1 MLGKTLTYALPG
13 DPEIA
18 GLTADSRA
26 VKPGDL
32 FAALPGG
39 KADGASFIRDAIA
52 RGAVAVLAPAGTVL
66 DDARTVLVTDDNPRR
81 RFALMAAKFFGRQ
94 PQTMVAVTGTNGKTS
109 VANFTRQIWS
119 RLELPAASFG
129 TIGLVSPQR
138 SEAGTLTTPDPVALH
153 RLLAELADEGVTHAA
168 FEASSHGLDQY
179 RLDGVSLSAA
189 AFTNLTRDHLDYHGD
204 MDGYWRAKR
213 RLFAE
218 LLPDWGTAVVNADT
232 EQAEDLKNLAQQRGQ
247 RVIGFGTVG
256 EDIRILK
263 AAPAAAG
270 QEISLSVMGRRYDLA
285 LPLAGDFQVL
295 NAACALGLAIATG
308 ADVHL
313 ATLALE
319 TLEGVPGRLQLVAR
333 TATGA
338 AVYVDY
344 AHTPDGLETA
354 LRALKPHTKNRLI
367 ALFGCG
373 GDRDPGKRPMMGAI
387 AARLSD
393 YAIVT
398 DDNPRTED
406 AADIRAQVMV
416 GCPNA
421 EEIGDR
427 RSAIRAAIAMA
438 GEGDVVVL
446 AGKGHESG
454 QIVGTEVLPFDD
466 AEEARKAVE
475 GEEARKAGGEGA

>member
-1 MLGKTLTYALPG
+1 MLGQTLVL

-39 KADGASFIRDAIA
+39 KADGASFIQDAIA

-66 DDARTVLVTDDNPRR
+66 EDGRTVLVTDDNPRR

-119 RLELPAASFG
+119 ALELPAASFG
-129 TIGLVSPQR
+129 TIGLISPR
-138 SEAGTLTTPDPVALH
+138 RVETGTLTTPDPVALH

-204 MDGYWRAKR
+204 MAGYWAAKR

-218 LLPDWGTAVVNADT
+218 LLPDWGVAVVNADT

-263 AAPAAAG
+263 AAPSAAG

-285 LPLAGDFQVL
+285 LPLAGDFQVF

-333 TATGA
+333 TAGGA

-354 LRALKPHTKNRLI
+354 LRALKPHTGNRLI
-367 ALFGCG
+367 TLFGCG

-406 AADIRAQVMV
+406 AADIRAQVMA

-454 QIVGTEVLPFDD
+454 QIVGTDVLPFDD

-475 GEEARKAGGEGA
+475 EGA

>member
-1 MLGKTLTYALPG
+1 MLARSLVP

-39 KADGASFIRDAIA
+39 KADGSSFIADAIA

-66 DDARTVLVTDDNPRR
+66 EDERAVLVTDDNPRR

-94 PQTMVAVTGTNGKTS
+94 PATMVAVTGTNGKTS
-109 VANFTRQIWS
+109 VANFTRQIWAA
-119 RLELPAASFG
+119 LDLPAASFG
-129 TIGLVSPQR
+129 TIGLVSPTR
-138 SEAGTLTTPDPVALH
+138 SETGTLTTPDPVALH
-153 RLLAELADEGVTHAA
+153 RLLAELSDEGVTHAA

-204 MDGYWRAKR
+204 MEGYWRAKR
-213 RLFAE
+213 RLFAD
-218 LLPDWGTAVVNADT
+218 LLPDWGTAVVNADS
-232 EQAEDLKNLAQQRGQ
+232 EQAEDLKALAQSRGQ
-247 RVIGFGTVG
+247 RLIGFGMVG
-256 EDIRILK
+256 DDIRVLK
-263 AAPAAAG
+263 VAPAAAG
-270 QEISLSVMGRRYDLA
+270 QEISLSVMGRRYDLL
-285 LPLAGDFQVL
+285 LPLAGDFQVS
-295 NAACALGLAIATG
+295 NAACALGLVIATG

-319 TLEGVPGRLQLVAR
+319 KLQGVPGRLQLVTQNAK
-333 TATGA
+333 GA
-338 AVYVDY
+338 AIYVDY

-354 LRALKPHTKNRLI
+354 LRALKPHTSGRLI

-406 AADIRAQVMV
+406 AAEIRAQVMV

-427 RSAIRAAIAMA
+427 RAAIRAAIAMA

-454 QIVGTEVLPFDD
+454 QIVGKTVLPFDD
-466 AEEARKAVE
+466 AEEARKAV
-475 GEEARKAGGEGA
+475 GEGV

>member
-1 MLGKTLTYALPG
+1 MLARSLVP

-39 KADGASFIRDAIA
+39 KADGSSFIADAIA

-66 DDARTVLVTDDNPRR
+66 EDERAVLVTDDNPRR

-94 PQTMVAVTGTNGKTS
+94 PATMVAVTGTNGKTS
-109 VANFTRQIWS
+109 VANFTRQIWAA
-119 RLELPAASFG
+119 LDLPAASFG
-129 TIGLVSPQR
+129 TIGLVSPTR
-138 SEAGTLTTPDPVALH
+138 SETGTLTTPDPVALH
-153 RLLAELADEGVTHAA
+153 RLLAELSDEGVTHAA

-204 MDGYWRAKR
+204 MEGYWRAKR
-213 RLFAE
+213 RLFAD
-218 LLPDWGTAVVNADT
+218 LLPDWGTAVVNADS
-232 EQAEDLKNLAQQRGQ
+232 EQAEDLKALAQSRGQ
-247 RVIGFGTVG
+247 RLIGFGMVG
-256 EDIRILK
+256 DDIRVLK
-263 AAPAAAG
+263 VAPAAAG

-285 LPLAGDFQVL
+285 LPLAGDFQVF

-333 TATGA
+333 TAHGA

-466 AEEARKAVE
+466 AEEARKAV
-475 GEEARKAGGEGA
+475 GEGA

>member
-1 MLGKTLTYALPG
+1 MLGQDLLL

-39 KADGASFIRDAIA
+39 KADGRAFIKDAIA

-66 DDARTVLVTDDNPRR
+66 DDPDTALVTDANPRR
-81 RFALMAAKFFGRQ
+81 RFALMAANFFGRQ
-94 PQTMVAVTGTNGKTS
+94 PATLAAVTGTNGKTS
-109 VANFTRQIWS
+109 VANFTRQIWT
-119 RLELPAASFG
+119 LLDLPAASFG
-129 TIGLVSPQR
+129 TVGLVSPTR
-138 SEAGTLTTPDPVALH
+138 SETGTLTTPDPVALH
-153 RLLAELADEGVTHAA
+153 RLLADLADEGVTHAA

-179 RLDGVSLSAA
+179 RLDGTKLTAA

-204 MDGYWRAKR
+204 MDAYWSAKR
-213 RLFAE
+213 RLFSE
-218 LLPDWGTAVVNADT
+218 LLPEWGTAIINEDT
-232 EQAEDLKNLAQQRGQ
+232 EQAEDLRILAQHRGQ
-247 RVIGFGTVG
+247 RIIGFGTTG
-256 EDIRILK
+256 GDIRILS
-263 AAPAAAG
+263 AVPAAAG
-270 QEISLSVMGRRYDLA
+270 QEISLSVMGRIYDLL

-308 ADVHL
+308 VDAHH
-313 ATLALE
+313 AALALE
-319 TLEGVPGRLQLVAR
+319 DLQGVPGRLQLVAE
-333 TATGA
+333 TARKA

-354 LRALKPHTKNRLI
+354 LRALKPHTAGRLI

-387 AARLSD
+387 AARLAD
-393 YAIVT
+393 VAIVT

-406 AADIRAQVMV
+406 AATIRAQIMAA
-416 GCPNA
+416 CPNA
-421 EEIGDR
+421 QEIGDR
-427 RSAIRAAIAMA
+427 RTAIRAAISMA
-438 GEGDVVVL
+438 REGDVVVL

-454 QIVGTEVLPFDD
+454 QIVGSTVLPFDD
-466 AEEARKAVE
+466 ADEARLAV
-475 GEEARKAGGEGA
+475 RRSV

>member
-1 MLGKTLTYALPG
+1 MLGHDLHRSSLG

-32 FAALPGG
+32 FAALPGA
-39 KADGASFIRDAIA
+39 KMDGRDYIEDAIA
-52 RGAVAVLAPAGTVL
+52 RGAVAVLAPAGTVIE
-66 DDARTVLVTDDNPRR
+66 DSRTALVTDINPHR
-81 RFALMAAKFFGRQ
+81 RFALMAAKFFQAQ
-94 PQTMVAVTGTNGKTS
+94 PAVMAAVTGTNGKTS

-119 RLELPAASFG
+119 KVGLSAASFG
-129 TIGLVSPQR
+129 TIGLVSPKRHQ
-138 SEAGTLTTPDPVALH
+138 AGTLTTPDPVALH
-153 RLLAELADEGVTHAA
+153 KLLAELAEEGVTHAA

-179 RLDGVSLSAA
+179 RLDGVALSAA

-204 MDGYWRAKR
+204 MATYWRAKR

-218 LLPDWGTAVVNADT
+218 LLPDWGTAVFNADS
-232 EQAEDLKNLAQQRGQ
+232 EQAEDLLKLAQERGLST
-247 RVIGFGTVG
+247 VSFGAAG
-256 EDIRILK
+256 ADIQILK
-263 AAPAAAG
+263 IVPAAAG
-270 QEISLSVMGRRYDLA
+270 QEITLSVAGRRHDLL
-285 LPLAGDFQVL
+285 LPLAGDFQVS

-308 ADVHL
+308 ADPDRAV
-313 ATLALE
+313 AALE
-319 TLEGVPGRLQLVAR
+319 TLEGVPGRLQLVAQ
-333 TATGA
+333 TSKGA

-354 LRALKPHTKNRLI
+354 LRALKPHTQGRLI

-406 AADIRAQVMV
+406 AASIRAQVMV
-416 GCPNA
+416 GSPNA

-427 RSAIRAAIAMA
+427 RTAIRAAIAMA
-438 GEGDVVVL
+438 GPGDVVVL

-454 QIVGTEVLPFDD
+454 QIVGSTVLPFDD
-466 AEEARKAVE
+466 AEEARSAV
-475 GEEARKAGGEGA
+475 KEGA

>member
-1 MLGKTLTYALPG
+1 MLGQSLTYALPG
-13 DPEIA
+13 DPEIV

-39 KADGASFIRDAIA
+39 KADGTSFIPDAIA
-52 RGAVAVLAPAGTVL
+52 RGAVAVLAPEGTVL
-66 DDARTVLVTDDNPRR
+66 EDPRAVLVTDGNPRR
-81 RFALMAAKFFGRQ
+81 RFALMAAKFFDRQ
-94 PQTMVAVTGTNGKTS
+94 PATMVAVTGTNGKTS

-119 RLELPAASFG
+119 ALDLPAASFG
-129 TIGLVSPQR
+129 TIGLVSPHR
-138 SEAGTLTTPDPVALH
+138 AEAGTLTTPDPVALH
-153 RLLAELADEGVTHAA
+153 RLLAELADEGVSHAA

-204 MDGYWRAKR
+204 MESYWQAKR

-218 LLPDWGTAVVNADT
+218 LLPEWGTAVVNADT
-232 EQAEDLKNLAQQRGQ
+232 EQAEDLKALAHQRGQ

-256 EDIRILK
+256 DDIRILK
-263 AAPAAAG
+263 VAPTSAG

-285 LPLAGDFQVL
+285 LPLAGDFQVS
-295 NAACALGLAIATG
+295 NVACALGLVIATG
-308 ADVHL
+308 GDVHL
-313 ATLALE
+313 STLALE
-319 TLEGVPGRLQLVAR
+319 KLQGVPGRLQLVAQ
-333 TATGA
+333 TARGA

-354 LRALKPHTKNRLI
+354 LRALKPHTRNRLI

-406 AADIRAQVMV
+406 PAAIRAQVMV

-427 RSAIRAAIAMA
+427 RSAIRTAIAMA
-438 GEGDVVVL
+438 GDGDVVVL

-454 QIVGTEVLPFDD
+454 QIVGTTVLPFED
-466 AEEARKAVE
+466 ADEARKAI
-475 GEEARKAGGEGA
+475 GEGA

>member
-1 MLGKTLTYALPG
+1 MMGQTLAL

-39 KADGASFIRDAIA
+39 KADGASFIADAIG

-66 DDARTVLVTDDNPRR
+66 EDDRAVLVTDDNPRR
-81 RFALMAAKFFGRQ
+81 RFALMAAKFFRTQ
-94 PQTMVAVTGTNGKTS
+94 PATMVAVTGTNGKTS
-109 VANFTRQIWS
+109 VANFTRQIWNI
-119 RLELPAASFG
+119 LDLPAASFG
-129 TIGLVSPQR
+129 TVGLVSPQR
-138 SEAGTLTTPDPVALH
+138 REAGTLTTPDPVALH

-204 MDGYWRAKR
+204 MESYWRAKR

-232 EQAEDLKNLAQQRGQ
+232 EQAEDLKALAQQRGQ

-256 EDIRILK
+256 DDIRILK
-263 AAPAAAG
+263 VAPTAAG

-285 LPLAGDFQVL
+285 LPLAGDFQVS
-295 NAACALGLAIATG
+295 NVACALGLVIATG
-308 ADVHL
+308 GDVHL

-319 TLEGVPGRLQLVAR
+319 KLQGVPGRLQWVAQNSR
-333 TATGA
+333 GA

-354 LRALKPHTKNRLI
+354 LRALKPHTKGRLI

-398 DDNPRTED
+398 DDNPRSEN

-427 RSAIRAAIAMA
+427 RAAIRAAIAMA

-446 AGKGHESG
+446 AGKGHETG
-454 QIVGTEVLPFDD
+454 QIVGATVLPFDD
-466 AEEARKAVE
+466 AEEAKKAAE
-475 GEEARKAGGEGA
+475 EGA

>member
-1 MLGKTLTYALPG
+1 MLGHDPVHSSLG

-39 KADGASFIRDAIA
+39 KADGRAFIADAIA

-66 DDARTVLVTDDNPRR
+66 DDPRAVLVTDGNPRR

-94 PQTMVAVTGTNGKTS
+94 PATLVAVTGTNGKTS

-119 RLELPAASFG
+119 LLELPAASFG
-129 TIGLVSPQR
+129 TVGLVSPQR
-138 SEAGTLTTPDPVALH
+138 NEAGTLTTPDPVGLH

-218 LLPDWGTAVVNADT
+218 LLPEWGALVVNADT
-232 EQAEDLKNLAQQRGQ
+232 EQAEDLRALAQERGQ
-247 RVIGFGTVG
+247 RLIDYGNSAS
-256 EDIRILK
+256 DIRILK

-270 QEISLSVMGRRYDLA
+270 QEISLSVTGRRYDLL
-285 LPLAGDFQVL
+285 LPLAGDFQVF

-319 TLEGVPGRLQLVAR
+319 KLEGVPGRLQLVTQNAK
-333 TATGA
+333 GA
-338 AVYVDY
+338 AIYVDY

-354 LRALKPHTKNRLI
+354 LRALRPHTKGRLI

-406 AADIRAQVMV
+406 AADIRAQIMV

-421 EEIGDR
+421 EEIGER
-427 RSAIRAAIAMA
+427 GKAIRAAIAMA

-454 QIVGTEVLPFDD
+454 QIVGTSVLPFDD
-466 AEEARKAVE
+466 ADEARKAVE
-475 GEEARKAGGEGA
+475 EGA

>member
-1 MLGKTLTYALPG
+1 
-13 DPEIA
+13 
-18 GLTADSRA
+18 
-26 VKPGDL
+26 
-32 FAALPGG
+32 
-39 KADGASFIRDAIA
+39 
-52 RGAVAVLAPAGTVL
+52 
-66 DDARTVLVTDDNPRR
+66 
-81 RFALMAAKFFGRQ
+81 
-94 PQTMVAVTGTNGKTS
+94 MVAVTGTNGKTS
-109 VANFTRQIWS
+109 VANFTRQIWAA
-119 RLELPAASFG
+119 LELPAASFG
-129 TIGLVSPQR
+129 TIGLVSPKR
-138 SEAGTLTTPDPVALH
+138 TETGTLTTPDPVALH

-204 MDGYWRAKR
+204 MDGYWKAKR
-213 RLFAE
+213 RLFDT
-218 LLPDWGTAVVNADT
+218 LLPDWGTAVVNADS
-232 EQAEDLKNLAQQRGQ
+232 EQAEDLKTLAQERGQ
-247 RVIGFGTVG
+247 RVISFGAVG
-256 EDIRILK
+256 DDIRVLK
-263 AAPAAAG
+263 VAPAAAG
-270 QEISLSVMGRRYDLA
+270 QEISLSVMGRRYDLL
-285 LPLAGDFQVL
+285 LPLAGDFQVS
-295 NAACALGLAIATG
+295 NAVCALGLAIATG
-308 ADVHL
+308 SDVHL

-319 TLEGVPGRLQLVAR
+319 KLEGVPGRLQLVAQN
-333 TATGA
+333 AKGA

-354 LRALKPHTKNRLI
+354 LRALKPHTKGRLI

-406 AADIRAQVMV
+406 AADIRAQIMV

-438 GEGDVVVL
+438 EEGDVVVL

-454 QIVGTEVLPFDD
+454 QIVGKVVLPFDD
-466 AEEARKAVE
+466 AEEARLAVT
-475 GEEARKAGGEGA
+475 EGA

>member
-1 MLGKTLTYALPG
+1 MLGQTLAL

-39 KADGASFIRDAIA
+39 KADGRGFIADAIA

-66 DDARTVLVTDDNPRR
+66 EDERAVLVTDTNPRR
-81 RFALMAAKFFGRQ
+81 RFALMAAKFYGRQ

-119 RLELPAASFG
+119 ALELPAASFG
-129 TIGLVSPQR
+129 TIGLVSPR
-138 SEAGTLTTPDPVALH
+138 RTESGTLTTPDPVALH
-153 RLLAELADEGVTHAA
+153 RLLADLADEGVTHAA

-204 MDGYWRAKR
+204 MDGYWQAKR

-218 LLPDWGTAVVNADT
+218 LLPDWGTAVINADT
-232 EQAEDLKNLAQQRGQ
+232 EQADDLKALAQERGQ
-247 RVIGFGTVG
+247 RVISFGTVG
-256 EDIRILK
+256 EDVRILK

-270 QEISLSVMGRRYDLA
+270 QEISLTVMGRRYDLL
-285 LPLAGDFQVL
+285 LPLAGDFQVF
-295 NAACALGLAIATG
+295 NAACALGLVIATG
-308 ADVHL
+308 GDVHL

-319 TLEGVPGRLQLVAR
+319 KLQGVPGRLQLVAQSPK
-333 TATGA
+333 GA

-354 LRALKPHTKNRLI
+354 LRALKPHTKGRLI

-427 RSAIRAAIAMA
+427 RAAIRAAIAMA
-438 GEGDVVVL
+438 DEGDVVVL

-454 QIVGTEVLPFDD
+454 QIVGTTVLPFDD

-475 GEEARKAGGEGA
+475 GGA

>member
-1 MLGKTLTYALPG
+1 M
-13 DPEIA
+13 
-18 GLTADSRA
+18 
-26 VKPGDL
+26 
-32 FAALPGG
+32 
-39 KADGASFIRDAIA
+39 
-52 RGAVAVLAPAGTVL
+52 
-66 DDARTVLVTDDNPRR
+66 
-81 RFALMAAKFFGRQ
+81 
-94 PQTMVAVTGTNGKTS
+94 
-109 VANFTRQIWS
+109 
-119 RLELPAASFG
+119 
-129 TIGLVSPQR
+129 
-138 SEAGTLTTPDPVALH
+138 ALH

-189 AFTNLTRDHLDYHGD
+189 AFSNLTRDHLDYHGD
-204 MDGYWRAKR
+204 MDAYWRAKR

-232 EQAEDLKNLAQQRGQ
+232 EQAEDLKALAQDRGQ

-256 EDIRILK
+256 DDIRILR

-270 QEISLSVMGRRYDLA
+270 QEIGLSVMGRRYDLL
-285 LPLAGDFQVL
+285 LPLAGDFQVF
-295 NAACALGLAIATG
+295 NAACALGLVIATG
-308 ADVHL
+308 GDVHL

-319 TLEGVPGRLQLVAR
+319 KLQGVPGRLQMVAQ
-333 TATGA
+333 TSKGA

-354 LRALKPHTKNRLI
+354 LRALKPHTKGRLI

-406 AADIRAQVMV
+406 AAEIRAQVMV

-427 RSAIRAAIAMA
+427 RAAIRAAIAMA
-438 GEGDVVVL
+438 EEGDVVVL

-454 QIVGTEVLPFDD
+454 QIVGTTVLPFDD
-466 AEEARKAVE
+466 ADEARKAV
-475 GEEARKAGGEGA
+475 GEGA

>member
-1 MLGKTLTYALPG
+1 MLGRDLVI
-13 DPEIA
+13 DPEIV

-39 KADGASFIRDAIA
+39 KMDGRDYIEDAIA
-52 RGAVAVLAPAGTVL
+52 RGAVAVLAPAGTVIADRRAAL
-66 DDARTVLVTDDNPRR
+66 ITDENPRR
-81 RFALMAAKFFGRQ
+81 RFALMAAKFFGSQ
-94 PQTMVAVTGTNGKTS
+94 PATMAAVTGTNGKTS

-119 RLELPAASFG
+119 TIGLPAASFG
-129 TIGLVSPQR
+129 TIGLVSPKR
-138 SEAGTLTTPDPVALH
+138 HEAGTLTTPDPVALH
-153 RLLAELADEGVTHAA
+153 RLLAELAEEGVTHAA

-179 RLDGVSLSAA
+179 RLDGVVLSAA

-204 MDGYWRAKR
+204 MAAYWQAKR

-218 LLPDWGTAVVNADT
+218 LLPDWGSVVFNADS
-232 EQAEDLKNLAQQRGQ
+232 EQAEDLLTLAQERGLST
-247 RVIGFGTVG
+247 VSFGAAG
-256 EDIRILK
+256 ADIQILNV
-263 AAPAAAG
+263 APAAAG
-270 QEISLSVMGRRYDLA
+270 QEITLSVAGRRYDLL
-285 LPLAGDFQVL
+285 LPLAGDFQVS
-295 NAACALGLAIATG
+295 NAACALGIAIATG
-308 ADVHL
+308 ADPDRAV
-313 ATLALE
+313 AALE
-319 TLEGVPGRLQLVAR
+319 KLEGVPGRLQLVAQNSK
-333 TATGA
+333 GA

-354 LRALKPHTKNRLI
+354 LRALKPHTEGRLI

-398 DDNPRTED
+398 DDNPRTEE
-406 AADIRAQVMV
+406 AAAIRAQVMV

-427 RSAIRAAIAMA
+427 RTAIRTAIAMA
-438 GEGDVVVL
+438 GKGDVVVL

-454 QIVGTEVLPFDD
+454 QIVGKTVLPFDD
-466 AEEARKAVE
+466 AEEARSAV
-475 GEEARKAGGEGA
+475 KEGA